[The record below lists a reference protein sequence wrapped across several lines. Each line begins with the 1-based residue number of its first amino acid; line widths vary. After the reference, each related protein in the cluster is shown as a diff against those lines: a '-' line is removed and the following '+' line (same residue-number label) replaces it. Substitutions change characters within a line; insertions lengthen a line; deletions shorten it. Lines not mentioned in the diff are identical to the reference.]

1 MTDFEGRLLKEV
13 TTGQLKLSLFLF
25 FFHSVSLSLSLCHT
39 YHSSPSTVYFYFKIF
54 SPYHISTPD
63 TLYILFITVIE
74 ISPQLIGSLP
84 QPEWN
89 FLSMRDLPALFVDVA
104 PSLRTCLAHSTLYC

>member
-1 MTDFEGRLLKEV
+1 MTDFGGRLLKEV

-25 FFHSVSLSLSLCHT
+25 FFHSVSLSLSHT
-39 YHSSPSTVYFYFKIF
+39 ILPLPQFIFYFNIF

-63 TLYILFITVIE
+63 TLYILFITVIK
-74 ISPQLIGSLP
+74 ISPQLIGSHP

-104 PSLRTCLAHSTLYC
+104 PSLRTCLAHSRHLLLNE